1 MGPRCIREIR
11 NPRAVCQRPER
22 SEGAT
27 RPRGFLISRI
37 HRGIHRLTYLYH
49 GNASIASFQI
59 HSHSRAAMAFASF
72 YAPGAEKNTL
82 VHAHEPLH
90 RNDASKHC
98 TLIKGQLYYRN
109 ARFSNQLA
117 GKRGRLEDLLDE
129 DDELFTKRK
138 QRSTPPL
145 PFPAELSRHRNTS
158 AHPEETLKAQQFSAI
173 PDSTARDTKYILP
186 PSVEEASSGDYK

>member
-11 NPRAVCQRPER
+11 NPRALCQRPER

-49 GNASIASFQI
+49 GNASFQI

-129 DDELFTKRK
+129 DDELFTKRP
-138 QRSTPPL
+138 TPPL
-145 PFPAELSRHRNTS
+145 PFPATAAELSRHRNAS
-158 AHPEETLKAQQFSAI
+158 AHP
-173 PDSTARDTKYILP
+173 
-186 PSVEEASSGDYK
+186 PSMKKH